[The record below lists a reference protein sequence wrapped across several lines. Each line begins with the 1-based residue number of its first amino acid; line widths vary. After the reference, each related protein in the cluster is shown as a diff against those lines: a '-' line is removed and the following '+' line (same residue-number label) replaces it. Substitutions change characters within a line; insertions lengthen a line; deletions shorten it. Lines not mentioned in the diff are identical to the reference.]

1 MFFDNPKLDNIE
13 KLLSEHGAQNIHVT
27 SITKDWVN
35 LKFDFLINTQQVC
48 LGLMWFR

>member
-27 SITKDWVN
+27 SIKYQLKSKHVFITKT
-35 LKFDFLINTQQVC
+35 L
-48 LGLMWFR
+48 